1 MNDIS
6 LNQPKNTDVTP
17 SVRASRV
24 DLYREDDHS
33 GLCQL

>member
-17 SVRASRV
+17 SVRAPESIHMEKTIIR
-24 DLYREDDHS
+24 DYAN
-33 GLCQL
+33 